1 MRSFCFLIST
11 MVLVFSSYT
20 AKTQEISIKSA
31 EDSLSALM
39 SKVYS
44 NSSVSE
50 REEANSEFI
59 KLFKNSI
66 VRPNAFD
73 FPFDSLKHLG
83 KVKSDDGQVRI
94 FTWNYPLTGGNQKY
108 FGFIVL
114 NNKKGVLSLIEL
126 IDNRQAITNPIKD
139 VLSKSNWMGA
149 LYYSIIDVPIKG
161 MTYYILLG
169 LDFNN
174 LFTSKKI
181 IEVLSIDK
189 QGEVSFG
196 SEVFHV
202 GELTLNRVVFEFSAR
217 ATMMLRYIPES
228 KTIVFDHLSP
238 SRPNLTENFQFYGPD
253 FTYDGFK
260 FEKGKWVYV
269 RNLDLR
275 NPRRE
280 PVKPRESDE
289 KFIQPGF
296 IYKSKGGLPMVIKK

>member
-1 MRSFCFLIST
+1 